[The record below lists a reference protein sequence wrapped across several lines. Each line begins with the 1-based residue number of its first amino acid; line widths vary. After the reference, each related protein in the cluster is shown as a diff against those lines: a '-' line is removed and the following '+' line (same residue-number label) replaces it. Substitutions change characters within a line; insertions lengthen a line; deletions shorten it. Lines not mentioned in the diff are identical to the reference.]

1 MMDDASDATQQNPYS
16 SPGDA
21 AAAPDAAFPD
31 SDERLWA
38 MLAHLAGILGYLGGI
53 GQYVVPLVIYLTYK
67 ERSTFVA
74 FHALQSLYFQLGVLA
89 AGFAVLVIALV
100 TCVGGLLALPLSIGA
115 LAYAIVAAIR
125 ANHGEWFEYWLVGP
139 WARRQV
145 IEGRSL

>member
-1 MMDDASDATQQNPYS
+1 MTDDAPSPAGEAPFS
-16 SPGDA
+16 SSGQA
-21 AAAPDAAFPD
+21 ADPMLVT

-53 GQYVVPLVIYLTYK
+53 GQYVVPLVIYLSYK
-67 ERSTFVA
+67 DRSQFVA

-89 AGFAVLVIALV
+89 AGFAVLAIALL
-100 TCVGGLLALPLSIGA
+100 TCVGGLLALPLSVGA

-125 ANHGEWFEYWLVGP
+125 ANQGEWFEYWLVGE

-145 IEGRSL
+145 IDGRTV